1 MRRTSICRAFAVLIA
16 AGVLTAGCAQESV
29 SPEEIAELKTQQKQI
44 LAKLDTIDKKLDK
57 APAAAPPPK
66 RRTGPDPGKK
76 YELPVGNSDVK
87 GPKDGAITIT
97 EFSDYQCPFCARAE
111 PIINEA
117 LDAYPTQARFVYK
130 NFPLTSI
137 HQNAM
142 GAAQAALAARMQ
154 GKFWEMHEL
163 LFKNQRALQAEK
175 LSEYAKQ
182 LGLDVAKFE
191 SDMKSDAVKKEIRA
205 DMRLAQN
212 VGVRG
217 TPTIFVNGKLLRN
230 RSIQGFK
237 DIIDPILKTKAKG

>member
-16 AGVLTAGCAQESV
+16 AGVLATGCARESA
-29 SPEEIAELKTQQKQI
+29 SSEEIAELKAQQKQI
-44 LAKLDTIDKKLDK
+44 LAKLNAIDKKLDR

-76 YELPVGNSDVK
+76 YDLPVGNSEIK
-87 GPKDGAITIT
+87 GAKDGPITIT

-111 PIINEA
+111 PIIKEA
-117 LDAYPTQARFVYK
+117 LDAYPAQAKFVYK

-137 HQNAM
+137 HPNAM
-142 GAAQAALAARMQ
+142 GAAQAAIAARMQ

-163 LFKNQRALQAEK
+163 LFKNQRALQPEK
-175 LSEYAKQ
+175 LSGYAKQ

-191 SDMKSDAVKKEIRA
+191 SDMKSDAVKKEIQA
-205 DMRLAQN
+205 DMRMAQN

-230 RSIQGFK
+230 RSIQGFR
-237 DIIDPILKTKAKG
+237 DIIDPILKENAKG